1 MAFKIIE
8 KQPQQ
13 IVSIRVVGPYHET
26 IPKGFD
32 QLSSLYTQYQIPGKD
47 WLALYWDN
55 PETNPPAELRA
66 DVSLS
71 VADDYVLPP
80 ELSDHLQLQVIPAGL
95 YAVYHTRVSDD
106 DYAKAW
112 GNYITS
118 ICHKV
123 AIAQPKGR
131 ATRFTSMTAG
141 LMAILILISI
151 NQLRKTN
158 RVRQAAGPEP
168 FGCLL
173 PEYVG
178 F

>member
-32 QLSSLYTQYQIPGKD
+32 QLSSLYTQYQIPGKY

-112 GNYITS
+112 GELYNQHLPQSGYRPTEGA
-118 ICHKV
+118 CYEV
-123 AIAQPKGR
+123 YLNDGR
-131 ATRFTSMTAG
+131 ADGYFDIDIYQSVEKD
-141 LMAILILISI
+141 
-151 NQLRKTN
+151 Q
-158 RVRQAAGPEP
+158 
-168 FGCLL
+168 
-173 PEYVG
+173 
-178 F
+178 

>member
-95 YAVYHTRVSDD
+95 YGVYHTRVSDD

-112 GNYITS
+112 GELYNQHLPQSGYRATEGA
-118 ICHKV
+118 CYEV
-123 AIAQPKGR
+123 YLNDGR
-131 ATRFTSMTAG
+131 ADGYFDIDIYQSVEKD
-141 LMAILILISI
+141 
-151 NQLRKTN
+151 Q
-158 RVRQAAGPEP
+158 
-168 FGCLL
+168 
-173 PEYVG
+173 
-178 F
+178 